1 MKSQLCGA
9 NFLGT
14 LLQDENNTLR
24 LQVEELGNK
33 LRRSD
38 MMFARVKDELER
50 YRIGAGK
57 TPFPNIDEEQRLK
70 TKLQVISSYF
80 EMHLFYLQENICLY
94 N

>member
-1 MKSQLCGA
+1 M
-9 NFLGT
+9 
-14 LLQDENNTLR
+14 
-24 LQVEELGNK
+24 EELGNK

-80 EMHLFYLQENICLY
+80 V
-94 N
+94 

>member
-1 MKSQLCGA
+1 M
-9 NFLGT
+9 
-14 LLQDENNTLR
+14 
-24 LQVEELGNK
+24 EELGNK

-70 TKLQVISSYF
+70 TKLQVISSYL
-80 EMHLFYLQENICLY
+80 EENVLVLFARKYLFV
-94 N
+94 

>member
-1 MKSQLCGA
+1 M
-9 NFLGT
+9 
-14 LLQDENNTLR
+14 
-24 LQVEELGNK
+24 EELGNK

-70 TKLQVISSYF
+70 IKLQVISSYLVQNVLD
-80 EMHLFYLQENICLY
+80 LFYLQGNICMTCCDIF
-94 N
+94 

>member
-1 MKSQLCGA
+1 M
-9 NFLGT
+9 
-14 LLQDENNTLR
+14 
-24 LQVEELGNK
+24 EELGNK

-70 TKLQVISSYF
+70 TKLQVISSHF
-80 EMHLFYLQENICLY
+80 EQSSFICKEITVCLIR
-94 N
+94 

>member
-1 MKSQLCGA
+1 M
-9 NFLGT
+9 
-14 LLQDENNTLR
+14 
-24 LQVEELGNK
+24 EELGNK

-70 TKLQVISSYF
+70 TKLQVISSYL
-80 EMHLFYLQENICLY
+80 EANVLVLFARKYLFV
-94 N
+94 